1 MANVLRGMVF
11 VFENVSRK
19 DKVILTVSS
28 PARMARSFVEFNQLY
43 VLPTVR
49 HVKGWWS
56 IGFVYYGLSD
66 DSTVTLKDGSKVRFN
81 KSNVTELIS
90 KLRHLDIPEETTE
103 RFRIKIMGNKAEL
116 YAGGRKLTVSIESLH
131 SIVGEFLSESHK
143 IMDVKGKEVVDIGAY
158 VGETALYYATRGG
171 ASKVYAYELFPYISR
186 IAKANVRM
194 SSLTDKVKVFN
205 EGVGG
210 KTGSIMISRSESS
223 FGKLDAKH
231 HNDKIKVRILSLDQ
245 IVKRHDIKDGALK
258 VDCEGYEYEIFRH
271 ASSKAIRAFSVIHIE
286 YHYGYADLVDRL
298 EKEGFKVK
306 RTSPVMTIKGFS
318 KPMLNGDI
326 IAVRKD
332 KGRNDRE

>member
-1 MANVLRGMVF
+1 LFDNV
-11 VFENVSRK
+11 NRK

-56 IGFVYYGLSD
+56 VGFVYYGLSK

-90 KLRHLDIPEETTE
+90 KLRHLDLSEETIR
-103 RFRIKIMGNKAEL
+103 RFRIKIKGNRAVL
-116 YAGGRKLTVSIESLH
+116 YAGGRKLTVGIESLS

-143 IMDVKGKEVVDIGAY
+143 IMDVKGKDVVDIGAY
-158 VGETALYYATRGG
+158 VGETTIYYATEGK
-171 ASKVYAYELFPYISR
+171 AKNVYAYELFPHISR

-194 SSLTDKVKVFN
+194 SGLSGRVKVFN
-205 EGVGG
+205 EGIGG
-210 KTGSIMISRSESS
+210 KPGSIMISRSESS

-231 HNDKIKVRILSLDQ
+231 HKDKIRVRILSLDQ
-245 IVKRHDIKDGALK
+245 IVKMHKINNGALK
-258 VDCEGYEYEIFRH
+258 VDCEGYEYEIFRN
-271 ASSKAIRAFSVIHIE
+271 ASSKAIRSFSIIHIE
-286 YHYGYADLVDRL
+286 YHYGYSDLVKRL

-306 RTSPVMTIKGFS
+306 RTNPIMTIKGFS

-326 IAVRKD
+326 IAVRNGRSKEDEETSKQD
-332 KGRNDRE
+332 KG

>member
-1 MANVLRGMVF
+1 LFDNV
-11 VFENVSRK
+11 NRK

-56 IGFVYYGLSD
+56 IGFVYYGLSK

-90 KLRHLDIPEETTE
+90 KLRHLDISEETRK
-103 RFRIKIMGNKAEL
+103 RFRIRVKGNRAEL
-116 YAGGRKLTVSIESLH
+116 YAGGRKLIVGTESLH

-143 IMDVKGKEVVDIGAY
+143 IMDVKGKDVVDIGAY
-158 VGETALYYATRGG
+158 VGETALYYATEGG
-171 ASKVYAYELFPYISR
+171 AKKVYAYELFPHISK
-186 IAKANVRM
+186 IAQANVRM
-194 SSLTDKVKVFN
+194 SSISDKIKVFN

-210 KTGSIMISRSESS
+210 KPGSIMISSSESS

-231 HNDKIKVRILSLDQ
+231 HKDKIRVKILSLDQ
-245 IVKRHDIKDGALK
+245 VVEKHKIKDGALK

-271 ASSKAIRAFSVIHIE
+271 ASSSAIRAFSTIHIE
-286 YHYGYADLVDRL
+286 YHYGYIDLVKRL
-298 EKEGFKVK
+298 EKEGFRVK
-306 RTSPVMTIKGFS
+306 HTKPIITLKGFS
-318 KPMLNGDI
+318 KPMLNGDLL
-326 IAVRKD
+326 AVRKEHA
-332 KGRNDRE
+332 KSLNK